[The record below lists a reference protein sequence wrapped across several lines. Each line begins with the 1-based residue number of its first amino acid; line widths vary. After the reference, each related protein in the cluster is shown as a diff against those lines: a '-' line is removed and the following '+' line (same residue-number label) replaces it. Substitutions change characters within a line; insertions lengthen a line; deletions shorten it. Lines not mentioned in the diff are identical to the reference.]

1 MDTSRIPEIKGLGNL
16 TFIHLKSYA
25 EMEDILNYIEQEKPK
40 SCAVIGGGFIGI
52 ELAENFIHL
61 GIKTALIER
70 NERVMKVMDV
80 EISDVLIKEMKDNG
94 VDFYFNDAI
103 ERIEGKKL
111 IMKNGVNIEV
121 DFIAA

>member
-1 MDTSRIPEIKGLGNL
+1 MEEI
-16 TFIHLKSYA
+16 I
-25 EMEDILNYIEQEKPK
+25 EYIEQEKPK

-61 GIKTALIER
+61 GLKTAVIER
-70 NERVMKVMDV
+70 NDRVMKVMDV
-80 EISDVLIKEMKDNG
+80 EISDILNKEMKDNG
-94 VDFYFNDAI
+94 VELYFNDAI

-121 DFIAA
+121 DFIAASIGIIPEYKTCD